1 MQDTF
6 PMTLGTTFMRRF
18 LWCRKIK
25 SLGKNPRECICGQR
39 TEMLVCMCSIRGLK
53 SFINTTHLGNGPWC
67 PHPPLSNGLHDPYI
81 YYSSSSSMV
90 SNALTWAISF
100 PSIVCS
106 LFRSA
111 PSQCPS
117 FRHTREKGFGP
128 HDEEEWEGGIFL
140 IEKLLSLFYS
150 EAHHNFHD
158 GDWNVSV
165 KKWGLTS
172 FLVHKLLNSEENSIW
187 IDWNGTLMIN
197 SQNVYVKVCLPTYL
211 RGASL
216 IQVWTLDTPSH
227 VMCPMY
233 DSC

>member
-39 TEMLVCMCSIRGLK
+39 TEMLRGLK
-53 SFINTTHLGNGPWC
+53 SFINTTHLGNGPLYSFSYHMMSTSTIVEWSSW
-67 PHPPLSNGLHDPYI
+67 PLLLLLIFLLHGIKCIDMSHIIPF
-81 YYSSSSSMV
+81 
-90 SNALTWAISF
+90 N
-100 PSIVCS
+100 VCS

-128 HDEEEWEGGIFL
+128 HEEEWEGGIFL

-172 FLVHKLLNSEENSIW
+172 FLVHKLLNSKI
-187 IDWNGTLMIN
+187 
-197 SQNVYVKVCLPTYL
+197 VYE
-211 RGASL
+211 L
-216 IQVWTLDTPSH
+216 IEMVHWWLIAK
-227 VMCPMY
+227 MY
-233 DSC
+233 M